1 MNPIRAPKTVYVID
15 NVATGKAAKK
25 LRQDAGIRGWVLA
38 RRMRISHGQLSTL
51 EMGKSAWSDTLAR
64 RFTKAL
70 EKIRGMAVKKV
81 RMTR

>member
-15 NVATGKAAKK
+15 NEATGRAAKK
-25 LRQDAGIRGWVLA
+25 LREDAGVRGWVLA
-38 RRMRISHGQLSTL
+38 RRMHVSHGQLSKL
-51 EMGKSAWSDTLAR
+51 ELGKAVWTDTLAR